1 MHELSLAWEVIEL
14 SWKEAT
20 KHKVTVIRELEIE
33 IGDLSGVDATA
44 FQSALEL
51 IVKGTILSETTILIR
66 RIQATAWCSECCMN
80 FPVSQRLTSCPECGD
95 IPSRVTGGREF
106 RIVSLLAD

>member
-1 MHELSLAWEVIEL
+1 MHELSLALEVIEL
-14 SWKEAT
+14 SRKEAT
-20 KHKVTVIRELEIE
+20 KHKVQMIRELEIE

-51 IVKGTILSETTILIR
+51 IVKGTILSEATILIR
-66 RIQATAWCSECCMN
+66 RIPATAYCSECCMK
-80 FPVSQRLTSCPECGD
+80 FPVSQRLTTCPECGEV
-95 IPSRVTGGREF
+95 PSQVKGGREF